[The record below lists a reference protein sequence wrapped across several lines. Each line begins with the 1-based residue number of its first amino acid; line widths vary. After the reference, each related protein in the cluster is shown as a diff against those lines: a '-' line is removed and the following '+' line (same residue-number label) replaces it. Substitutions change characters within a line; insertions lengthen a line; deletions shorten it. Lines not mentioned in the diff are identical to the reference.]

1 MTSAVFFLGSML
13 GRIAGP
19 IAQNCFKYRT
29 KLGQDNA
36 FREEE
41 AKKRMA
47 LFELDNK
54 KELSQIDHEGK
65 MAQLEKQF
73 LDARKK
79 AEEQMFVSRQEWQQK
94 IFWEKCFPLRNPYE
108 MPLGY
113 KPLFKEG
120 SDRMESCSLNTV
132 SIANNKEIV
141 PLRVITAVKDSSSGT
156 ATFNAELSMFI
167 VNHFAANDIH
177 AVISDIGSWR
187 EDAPI
192 NDASIN
198 YLFQGAKGQPT
209 LVIMPLYTN
218 GGNTVRMKVWSW
230 GLGEDLTYPKGFD
243 YGWYN
248 IKSIQRKVL
257 YSEIKEFA
265 RVIQESKMIMPS
277 TFERDVVKKLNI
289 LTQNEESLSDEDFDR
304 LLTVLD
310 IPAEIKDVVERK
322 TNEIIATFFSCLAGM
337 CADGYHLTQYG
348 TLPLLPHLLKTL
360 PGVDIMLPYIRDY
373 YRALI
378 YSQIKEGVISVEDA
392 ASVEMSLAK
401 EMRLIG
407 KSSDLYEDL
416 VSDVRKLNFSI
427 EGEKHRELIN
437 DIREF
442 NKDKNLKQLTDN
454 T

>member
-1 MTSAVFFLGSML
+1 MSTAGFFLGGML

-19 IAQNCFKYRT
+19 IAQDWFRYET
-29 KLGQDNA
+29 KLGRKIA

-54 KELSQIDHEGK
+54 KELSQIDHEKK
-65 MAQLEKQF
+65 MAQLEKQSV
-73 LDARKK
+73 DARKR
-79 AEEQMFVSRQEWQQK
+79 AEEQMLLSRQDWQQK

-120 SDRMESCSLNTV
+120 SDRIVLNTV

-141 PLRVITAVKDSSSGT
+141 PLRVITAVKETSSGA

-167 VNHFAANDIH
+167 VNHFAANGIH

-187 EDAPI
+187 DDAPI

-218 GGNTVRMKVWSW
+218 GGNTVRLKVWSW
-230 GLGEDLTYPKGFD
+230 GLGEDLPYPKGFD

-248 IKSIQRKVL
+248 IKAIQRKVL

-265 RVIQESKMIMPS
+265 RVIRESKMIMPS
-277 TFERDVVKKLNI
+277 TFERDVVKKLDI
-289 LTQNEESLSDEDFDR
+289 LTQSEQTLSNDDFDR

-310 IPAEIKDVVERK
+310 VPTEINDAVERQ
-322 TNEIIATFFSCLAGM
+322 TNEIISTIFSCLTGM

-348 TLPLLPHLLKTL
+348 TLPLLPHLMNTL
-360 PGVDIMLPYIRDY
+360 PGVSIMLPYIRDY

-378 YSQIKEGVISVEDA
+378 YSQIKEGVISIADA
-392 ASVEMSLAK
+392 ANVEMLLAK
-401 EMRLIG
+401 EIKRIVDN
-407 KSSDLYEDL
+407 SDLYEDL

-427 EGEKHRELIN
+427 EGDVHRALVN

-442 NKDKNLKQLTDN
+442 NKGINLKQITN
-454 T
+454 NE